1 LEERIFLHPRFFS
14 LFLEICF
21 REEISEDL
29 LEMLLAH
36 LIFCSLSV
44 MHSARL
50 RKVREKK
57 ADPGWDGM
65 AKWFFIGMHI
75 LVVVRNK
82 RTRHLMYVWF

>member
-1 LEERIFLHPRFFS
+1 MFYGGNFRGSVGDALSSLNFVFS
-14 LFLEICF
+14 LRDAFCPLEKGK
-21 REEISEDL
+21 RE
-29 LEMLLAH
+29 
-36 LIFCSLSV
+36 
-44 MHSARL
+44 
-50 RKVREKK
+50 K